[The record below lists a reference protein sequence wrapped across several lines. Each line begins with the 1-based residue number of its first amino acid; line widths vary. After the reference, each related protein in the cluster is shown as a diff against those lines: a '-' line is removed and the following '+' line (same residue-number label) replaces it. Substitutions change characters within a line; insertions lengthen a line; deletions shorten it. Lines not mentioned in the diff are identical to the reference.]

1 MVLCSGSEI
10 KANISQQESDQEEE
24 EEMEEEEGG
33 RRPRKKKSLDP
44 FRFFQEM
51 RIVGSTLPTLVL

>member
-24 EEMEEEEGG
+24 EMEEEGG

-51 RIVGSTLPTLVL
+51 RIVGSTLPTPVL